1 VSVQTKPDYRC
12 GRTVPYLWSPCPD
25 VMQGHCSCMC
35 RRGPPVL
42 CYPHTETKHPS
53 LPQSDHLIVEG
64 ARHSW
69 HLTGRS
75 SYFWPS
81 FRSLLHFSRNPPP
94 PKKKTSLFDLFMNFY
109 FLPFK
114 NPLATKHVLRGFL
127 CVPVLDRF
135 LDCPVGQWACSP
147 STLSSCHASGEWE
160 NHRQVSL
167 PMHGSRPSRVLPCFR
182 KCLGLLLRCF
192 ALGSSSSVVFIC
204 KMHSFQEFPFHL
216 AGNTVEPMHQH

>member
-1 VSVQTKPDYRC
+1 MQKR
-12 GRTVPYLWSPCPD
+12 SPCA
-25 VMQGHCSCMC
+25 
-35 RRGPPVL
+35 VL
-42 CYPHTETKHPS
+42 SSYWNKASFTPT
-53 LPQSDHLIVEG
+53 V
-64 ARHSW
+64 
-69 HLTGRS
+69 RS
-75 SYFWPS
+75 SYCGRSQALLTSDGQIILFLT